1 MNFETFVI
9 EKLSILKAKLNAVKS
24 PIITR
29 ASAEKQQDAAYIS
42 GWNEANEGVL
52 FGIKTYDQKD
62 IPIKIGERETKAVN
76 VPGAGV
82 ADSPAFVYNKELS
95 PLENILKFRQEIVNG
110 HSFLDSNETI
120 EFSDRNGQS
129 FICSIAMANVLM
141 NEYNKQFLGE
151 WHPELFVFRVK

>member
-9 EKLSILKAKLNAVKS
+9 EKLSILRAKLNALKS

-62 IPIKIGERETKAVN
+62 IPIKIGERETK
-76 VPGAGV
+76 